1 MKLLNRFLFVVS
13 SVVVLF
19 FLYFFIYDLSTIYS
33 LVDALISTLL
43 FFALSAGFEYTARHI
58 KLSVGELL
66 KFITVNVAAAL
77 VISFIWLQ
85 TSSFLIERVV
95 EKFDPGFS
103 FLDSSYAE
111 RFFIVSLLN
120 LLVISYNYLLTYYES
135 YKQKLNE
142 ETQLKNLVAEA
153 EIKTL
158 KFQINPHF
166 IFNSL
171 NSIAALTSLDPE
183 KAREMVIK
191 LADFLR
197 YTLSTN
203 NRQMNKLR
211 DEISNIEKYL
221 SIEKVRFGDKFIYEF
236 QVPSE
241 LLDLMVP
248 NMLLQPVFENAIKY
262 GVYENLGQTLIKT
275 LAIAEDSA
283 LNLTIEN
290 TLEEEPKM
298 KIRGEGVGLQNISER
313 LRLIYNQPNLIRIE
327 KESNLFRVVIKI
339 PFGN

>member
-1 MKLLNRFLFVVS
+1 
-13 SVVVLF
+13 
-19 FLYFFIYDLSTIYS
+19 
-33 LVDALISTLL
+33 
-43 FFALSAGFEYTARHI
+43 
-58 KLSVGELL
+58 
-66 KFITVNVAAAL
+66 
-77 VISFIWLQ
+77 
-85 TSSFLIERVV
+85 
-95 EKFDPGFS
+95 
-103 FLDSSYAE
+103 
-111 RFFIVSLLN
+111 
-120 LLVISYNYLLTYYES
+120 
-135 YKQKLNE
+135 
-142 ETQLKNLVAEA
+142 
-153 EIKTL
+153 
-158 KFQINPHF
+158 
-166 IFNSL
+166 
-171 NSIAALTSLDPE
+171 
-183 KAREMVIK
+183 
-191 LADFLR
+191 
-197 YTLSTN
+197 
-203 NRQMNKLR
+203 MNKLR

-275 LAIAEDSA
+275 LAIAEDSV